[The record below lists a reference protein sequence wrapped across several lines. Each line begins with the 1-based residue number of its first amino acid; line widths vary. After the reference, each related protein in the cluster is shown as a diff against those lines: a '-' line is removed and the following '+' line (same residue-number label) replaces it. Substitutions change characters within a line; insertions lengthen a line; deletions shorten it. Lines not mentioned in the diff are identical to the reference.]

1 MKSISNKHSKTTYH
15 YSRRG
20 FIQAASSSA
29 FAFSFLPSRV
39 FGANERLQ
47 VAGIG
52 VGGKGKG
59 DFDGLAMHGEVVAA
73 CDIDSRRLDV
83 AVRKH
88 PNAAKFTDFREMISQ
103 LGDKIDVMTVSTAD
117 HTHAPATMMAMRW
130 GIHVYV
136 QKPLTHT
143 VWEARQMS
151 LLAKKNNICT
161 QMGNQGTAT
170 DGIREGA
177 EFISSGGIGDVKE
190 IHAWTN
196 RPVWPQAPTITA
208 RPNETMEIP
217 DHLDWNSFIGPAPM
231 RPYHSCY
238 TPFKW
243 RGWWDYGTGALGDMA
258 CHTTNLAFMSCGLTQ
273 PTRVESV
280 NTGPINDET
289 FPSWATIDMDF
300 PGTERR
306 GPIKFHWYEGKVGN
320 DGKNNK
326 GEKNLPPID
335 FFHGQTPKNSGLL
348 LIGTNGIVYS
358 PNDYGADWKVYQNG
372 KWTDRKEIELPYP
385 TLPRNGRGD
394 NGMKEEL
401 IKAIREGNPKIAMS
415 NFDYAGNLTEAILL
429 GNVAMRAGG
438 EFTWDAK
445 KLKTNRESADKLISK
460 IYRAGWEVDPA

>member
-1 MKSISNKHSKTTYH
+1 MTKTQSLFKSTYH

-20 FIQAASSSA
+20 FIGTAASSA

-59 DFDGLAMHGEVVAA
+59 DFDGLAMHGDVIAA
-73 CDIDSRRLDV
+73 CDVDARRLDV

-88 PNAAKFTDFREMISQ
+88 HSAVKFSDFRELISQ
-103 LGDKIDVMTVSTAD
+103 LGDKIDALTVSTAD
-117 HTHAPATMMAMRW
+117 HTHAPAAMMAMRW

-143 VWEARQMS
+143 VWEARQ
-151 LLAKKNNICT
+151 LAELARKKNLCT
-161 QMGNQGTAT
+161 QMGNQGTAS

-177 EFISSGGIGDVKE
+177 EYVQAGGLGDVKE

-196 RPVWPQAPTITA
+196 RPVWPQAPGITA
-208 RPNETMEIP
+208 RPSETMEVP
-217 DHLDWNSFIGPAPM
+217 DYLDWDSFIGPAPM
-231 RPYHSCY
+231 RPYNSCY

-273 PTRVESV
+273 PTSVESV

-300 PGTERR
+300 PKTDKR

-320 DGKNNK
+320 NGKDNK
-326 GEKNLPPID
+326 GEKNLPPMD
-335 FFHGQTPKNSGLL
+335 LFHGETPKNSGLL
-348 LIGTNGIVYS
+348 LVGTDGIMYS
-358 PNDYGADWKVYQNG
+358 PNDYGADWKIYKDG
-372 KWTDRKEIELPYP
+372 KWTDRKNVELPSP

-401 IKAIREGNPKIAMS
+401 VKAIREDNPKIAMS
-415 NFDYAGNLTEAILL
+415 NFDYAGNMTEAILL

-438 EFTWDAK
+438 KFTWDAAK
-445 KLKTNRESADKLISK
+445 MKTNRPDTDKLISK
-460 IYRAGWEVDPA
+460 VYRGGWEVDPA